1 MPGIATTRPIAR
13 SSGAFAKT
21 LSSTLNSEFMAADP
35 KSTLQKLLDL
45 LGFNATVDEHHLE
58 DGVLLDVKT
67 EESGRLIGR
76 QGQTLGDLQYITNRL
91 IFQQDASAPKIMVD
105 VSGYRAQARDAL
117 VKKAQ
122 EAAEKVRRWGDVV
135 ELEPLNAFDR
145 RIIHQALKDDPGI
158 ETHSVEVE
166 GTDKK
171 AILLRP
177 KH

>member
-1 MPGIATTRPIAR
+1 MPAEPRA
-13 SSGAFAKT
+13 
-21 LSSTLNSEFMAADP
+21 
-35 KSTLQKLLDL
+35 TLQRILDL
-45 LGFNATVDEHHLE
+45 LGFSAAVEEHHLE
-58 DGVLLDVKT
+58 EGLLLDVKT
-67 EESGRLIGR
+67 DDSGRLIGR
-76 QGQTLGDLQYITNRL
+76 QGQTLSDLQYITNRML
-91 IFQQDASAPKIMVD
+91 FQQDPSVPKVTVD
-105 VSGYRAQARDAL
+105 ICGYRAQARDAL
-117 VKKAQ
+117 VKKAK

-145 RIIHQALKDDPGI
+145 RIIHQALKDDPNI